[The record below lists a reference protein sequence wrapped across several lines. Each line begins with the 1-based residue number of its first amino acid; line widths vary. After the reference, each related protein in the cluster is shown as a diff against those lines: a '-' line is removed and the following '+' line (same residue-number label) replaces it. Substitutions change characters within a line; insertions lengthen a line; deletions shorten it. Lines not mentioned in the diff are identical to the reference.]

1 MESMTQS
8 ALILTASLAL
18 TWPAMAHD
26 GGRCVGV
33 RTGTLPDVHPQEA
46 PSSLGDT
53 LAHPIMLAC
62 GERLDPVGYV
72 LGAARGL
79 GLSAEQTAALGE
91 LDRVVRERNLPLAAR
106 WRSERDQEARAS
118 LRDSYR
124 AAVEGVEEVLTEAQ
138 WGAALQPAFARDAEG
153 EPQRGTVRC
162 FFRSHLVV
170 VR

>member
-1 MESMTQS
+1 MEAMTQS

-18 TWPAMAHD
+18 TWSAPGRE
-26 GGRCVGV
+26 GGFPGPVCADTV
-33 RTGTLPDVHPQEA
+33 RPVHPQETPA
-46 PSSLGDT
+46 SVGDT

-138 WGAALQPAFARDAEG
+138 WRAALQPAFARDAEG